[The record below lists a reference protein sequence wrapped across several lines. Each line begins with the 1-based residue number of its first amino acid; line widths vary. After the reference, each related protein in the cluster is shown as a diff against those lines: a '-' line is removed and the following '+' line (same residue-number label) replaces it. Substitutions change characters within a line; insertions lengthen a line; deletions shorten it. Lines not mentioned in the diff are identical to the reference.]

1 MASMRKVQVFL
12 RDDQKAALKRLAA
25 RTGRRQSDLIRSGV
39 DLVLESD
46 RLDTAG
52 WREAT
57 RAAAGL
63 WKDRDDLDTVVKAVR
78 DAAKRRFKQAYEA
91 K

>member
-1 MASMRKVQVFL
+1 MRKVQVFL
-12 RDDQKAALKRLAA
+12 RDDQKAALNRLAA

-46 RLDTAG
+46 AQENAS

-57 RAAAGL
+57 YAAAGL
-63 WKDRDDLDTVVKAVR
+63 WRGRDDIDAASKTMR
-78 DAAKRRFKQAYEA
+78 DAAKKRFKSVYGA